1 MSVPFSMTDA
11 QEPEPDPQQQHAEP
25 TQEGTPP
32 DSNSSDRGE
41 SSLQKKKEQCAADGP
56 TGWSAASSG
65 SVCAICLGDMATR
78 ANTVLPGCG
87 HRFHAAC
94 AAQWISHSVLGVAE
108 IRCPLCR
115 TAVAI
120 TPKVAPANESDP
132 TIPQLWQSR
141 GVGVVPRRAVRA
153 NHYSESS
160 SSSGGSRMDG
170 KAWADQCKVCAS
182 VAHVAVPLLVIIA
195 NILTGEYSPE
205 VNNISAVLALIGAL
219 AAIRMCR
226 TNQDWPP
233 RQPRSQSAA
242 GGGATQSQ
250 PGLADMIAP

>member
-11 QEPEPDPQQQHAEP
+11 LEPEPDPQQQHAEQ
-25 TQEGTPP
+25 TEGTPP
-32 DSNSSDRGE
+32 DSNSSDRD
-41 SSLQKKKEQCAADGP
+41 SSLQKKEQRAADGP
-56 TGWSAASSG
+56 AGWSAASSG

-78 ANTVLPGCG
+78 ANDTVLLPGCG

-94 AAQWISHSVLGVAE
+94 AAQWISHSIRGVAE
-108 IRCPLCR
+108 MRCPLCR

-120 TPKVAPANESDP
+120 PHKAPVNESDP

-153 NHYSESS
+153 NRYSERSS
-160 SSSGGSRMDG
+160 NSSTTDG
-170 KAWADQCKVCAS
+170 KTLADQCKVCAA
-182 VAHVAVPLLVIIA
+182 VAFVAVPLLVIIA

-205 VNNISAVLALIGAL
+205 VNNIAAVMALIGAL

-226 TNQDWPP
+226 PYRPP
-233 RQPRSQSAA
+233 RQPRPQSA

-250 PGLADMIAP
+250 QQPASAGLADMIAP